1 MSVPEPV
8 GAHVLIDYVDYSS
21 PIGSDGS
28 LVLEILKK
36 GLIESGVR
44 VVHSHVE
51 EFDGSVSPIGFAAIV
66 LIDESHVTAHCYS
79 ERGLLALD
87 VFTCGDHDPDSVAD
101 LIHDHLVLKI
111 PGLRMVLRERVDRFR
126 SE

>member
-8 GAHVLIDYVDYSS
+8 GAHVLIDYVDYAPPSVNE
-21 PIGSDGS
+21 GS

-36 GLIESGVR
+36 GVIDSGVR

-87 VFTCGDHDPDSVAD
+87 VFTCGNHDPDSVAN
-101 LIHDHLVLKI
+101 LIHDHLISKI
-111 PGLRMVLRERVDRFR
+111 PGLRMVFRERVERFR